1 MIIFSPN
8 TIIKSA
14 ESNANFEEALG
25 MAGEIRMWGGATA
38 PTGWI
43 LCQGQAISRVTYA
56 ILYAAIGTIFG
67 AGNGSSTFNV
77 PDLQDKF
84 PIGKSGS
91 VALGA
96 TGGEA
101 AHQLSTTEI
110 PNHSHA
116 FAWQIYDYGNHNFS
130 GTGLNPVVLDNTGAS
145 VSGTTGTGGDGA
157 HNNIPPYQAVNFI
170 IKV

>member
-8 TIIKSA
+8 TIIKSS
-14 ESNANFEEALG
+14 ETNANFQEALG
-25 MAGEIRMWGGATA
+25 IAGEIRMWGGATA
-38 PTGWI
+38 PTGWL

-56 ILYAAIGTIFG
+56 ILYAAIGTTFG

-101 AHQLSTTEI
+101 SHQLSVAEM
-110 PNHSHA
+110 PSHSHSFNQSIGA
-116 FAWQIYDYGNHNFS
+116 YGNHNFS
-130 GTGLNPVVLDNTGAS
+130 GTGLNPFTADQQNLSLNS
-145 VSGTTGTGGDGA
+145 TGGDGA